1 MMPYGIRI
9 EVRIAPLAKTIRC
22 ITIANAKPITS
33 STATVTTM
41 ITTVLTVS
49 FQKSESVR
57 TVP

>member
-9 EVRIAPLAKTIRC
+9 EVRIAPRAKMIRC
-22 ITIANAKPITS
+22 ITIANAKPMTS

-41 ITTVLTVS
+41 ISTVFQVS
-49 FQKSESVR
+49 CQNSGSVS